1 MAKIVNQIN
10 GWIII
15 DKPYDMGSTTVV
27 NRLKRLLHPS
37 KIGHAG
43 TLDPLATGVLPI
55 ALGQATKTIPYV
67 MDGEKVY
74 QFEVSWGKETSTDDV
89 EGEVV
94 FQSDKRPSKEEIKS
108 VLPFFIGEISQ
119 VPPLYSA
126 IKINGER
133 AYDLARK
140 GVEVELKPRLVTIKE
155 LKILSHEDGKTLFE
169 VVCSKGTYVRSL
181 GHDMG
186 RKLGCYGHITL
197 LRRTKCGPF
206 SLNHS
211 ILLEKFEKEEYNASN
226 LPLIGILTAL
236 DDILVLAVDNETAS
250 MLRQGKAIK
259 AKTICD
265 NKVFQMGQVIAF
277 ALDQEPIALAKFEKG
292 LFKPF
297 RVFPKEN

>member
-15 DKPYDMGSTTVV
+15 DKSYEMGSTTVV

-67 MDGEKVY
+67 MDGEKTY
-74 QFEVSWGKETSTDDV
+74 QFEVTWGKETSTDDL
-89 EGEVV
+89 EGEVL
-94 FQSDKRPSKEEIKS
+94 FQSDISPSKEEIENI
-108 VLPFFIGEISQ
+108 LPGFIGEISQ
-119 VPPLYSA
+119 VPPMYSA

-140 GVEVELKPRLVTIKE
+140 GVEVELKARRITIKE

-169 VVCSKGTYVRSL
+169 VTCSKGTYVRSL

-186 RKLGCYGHITL
+186 RKLGCYGYITL

-211 ILLEKFEKEEYNASN
+211 ILLEKFEKEEYNISN

-236 DDILVLAVDNETAS
+236 DDILVLAVDSEMAN
-250 MLRQGKAIK
+250 MLRQGKALR
-259 AKTICD
+259 AKTICEG
-265 NKVFQMGQVIAF
+265 KFFQMEQVVAF
-277 ALDQEPIALAKFEKG
+277 ALDQEPIALAKYEKG